1 MEPLRLSQHAFFAGL
16 VLKGSIEDIQ
26 KVKNYIT
33 KKTNLKIIYQHN
45 DIRYLTIQIA
55 QPTNTPDPESD
66 ILTCTP

>member
-55 QPTNTPDPESD
+55 QPTNTPDQESD